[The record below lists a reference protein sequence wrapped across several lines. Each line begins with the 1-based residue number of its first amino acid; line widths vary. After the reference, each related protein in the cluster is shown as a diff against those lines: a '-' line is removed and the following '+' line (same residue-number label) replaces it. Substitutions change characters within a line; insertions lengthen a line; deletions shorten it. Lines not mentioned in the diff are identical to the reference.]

1 MQKEQRR
8 RHRRRRESVPGGDRD
23 RLHPASTRISGAARD
38 LLTSHHSRGGGAWL
52 LLLGEQCP
60 GRSGSSAFANKNPAF
75 LGSNWAYRAATIA
88 AVVSKNSRRFSG
100 IASS

>member
-1 MQKEQRR
+1 
-8 RHRRRRESVPGGDRD
+8 
-23 RLHPASTRISGAARD
+23 

-75 LGSNWAYRAATIA
+75 LGEQLGVSSRDDRGSGSEELAALQRNRF
-88 AVVSKNSRRFSG
+88 VVMMMTPLAPREP
-100 IASS
+100 